1 MSLSLSATQT
11 VLVCLVRMLRA
22 RPLLSQVCVEFL
34 LAQLHHSCDSACVAI
49 CHALAAIVTQ
59 LPVLGESMLGNLLEL
74 YSSATLRSS
83 DKQQELLVGVYT
95 ERNHLLTKV
104 MNTFY

>member
-1 MSLSLSATQT
+1 M
-11 VLVCLVRMLRA
+11 RMLRA